1 MMRLGVS
8 AGVDDGKEW
17 NNTARETPG
26 LYAVVGLGLTTLNTL
41 QLVVRAGLDQYER
54 CHLRKRMYI
63 PSDRQ
68 ERSLQ

>member
-26 LYAVVGLGLTTLNTL
+26 LHAVVGLGMTTLDIL
-41 QLVVRAGLDQYER
+41 QLAVRAGLDRYER

-63 PSDRQ
+63 QSDRQ
-68 ERSLQ
+68 ERSLR